1 MSKLL
6 RQTLQQTNRRRT
18 MGFKV
23 PLKDELQSLK
33 RDFKTGKLIRVCEEC
48 GSNDN
53 VKLVKVVRKY
63 LCKKCRKGLK

>member
-1 MSKLL
+1 
-6 RQTLQQTNRRRT
+6 